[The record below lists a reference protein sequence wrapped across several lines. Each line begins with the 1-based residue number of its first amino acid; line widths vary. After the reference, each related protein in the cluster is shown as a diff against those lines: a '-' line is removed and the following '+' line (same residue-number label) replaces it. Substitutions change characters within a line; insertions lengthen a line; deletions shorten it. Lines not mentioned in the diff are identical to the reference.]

1 MTLKDSATKRRILD
15 SAKEVFLEK
24 GYDGARMLDIANK
37 ADINKSM
44 LNYYFR
50 YKKNLF
56 EEIFEDIFLKFVP
69 EISAILIPYTPLSYK
84 ISKFVDSYF
93 DMLIENPGVP
103 NFVLN
108 ELNKNPK
115 RIIKIMK
122 KHGVN
127 PKMFIDELNKEL
139 QNNAID
145 PVNVIT
151 LIINTLSLCIF
162 PFVGK
167 PIINT
172 LFFNNDTSKYQIFL
186 NERKKEITTL
196 IINSIHQ
203 Q

>member
-1 MTLKDSATKRRILD
+1 MTLKDSATKRKILD

-50 YKKNLF
+50 YKENLF

-127 PKMFIDELNKEL
+127 PKMFIDELNREL

-167 PIINT
+167 LIINT